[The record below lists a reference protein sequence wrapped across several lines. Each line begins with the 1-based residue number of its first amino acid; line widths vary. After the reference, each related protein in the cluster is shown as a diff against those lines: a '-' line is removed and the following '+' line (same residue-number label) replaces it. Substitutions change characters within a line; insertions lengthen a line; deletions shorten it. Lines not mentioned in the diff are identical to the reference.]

1 MDIETK
7 HKATPG
13 DYYLLRNS
21 SLPGVIIEMG
31 FISNESDR
39 RLLLDNKHLDEI
51 VELITKGIINYFNAD
66 R

>member
-1 MDIETK
+1 
-7 HKATPG
+7 
-13 DYYLLRNS
+13 
-21 SLPGVIIEMG
+21 MG

-51 VELITKGIINYFNAD
+51 VELITKGIIDYFNAD